1 MQNATQTQLKF
12 KINSVEKH
20 RGRQKSMMNRT
31 ELDSANS
38 SFSAEIQT
46 PQTSKMDS
54 TQNFGL
60 ESELCGHF
68 MMCVSKGS
76 REYIRLGQ

>member
-1 MQNATQTQLKF
+1 
-12 KINSVEKH
+12 
-20 RGRQKSMMNRT
+20 MMNRT

-60 ESELCGHF
+60 ESELYGHF

-76 REYIRLGQ
+76 REYMTSDLVGGRPPTRPPT

>member
-1 MQNATQTQLKF
+1 
-12 KINSVEKH
+12 
-20 RGRQKSMMNRT
+20 MMNRT

-60 ESELCGHF
+60 ESELYGHF

-76 REYIRLGQ
+76 REYMTSATCSKLPYHKWKSEYMY